1 MKNSNMNMLNDQ
13 EMEKVA
19 GGMITEEE
27 ALAAALAQAGL
38 KKDQIEFMKKM
49 GLDYERGRKVF
60 EIEFFHDGFEYEFD
74 IDAETG
80 KVLKF
85 KKDWD

>member
-1 MKNSNMNMLNDQ
+1 MKNTNMNMLNDQ

-19 GGMITEEE
+19 GGMITEDE
-27 ALAAALAQAGL
+27 AMASALEHAGL
-38 KKDQIEFMKKM
+38 KKDQIEF
-49 GLDYERGRKVF
+49 Y
-60 EIEFFHDGFEYEFD
+60 HNGFEYEFD

-80 KVLKF
+80 KVLKY

>member
-1 MKNSNMNMLNDQ
+1 MKNTNMNMLNDQ

-19 GGMITEEE
+19 GGMITEDE
-27 ALAAALAQAGL
+27 AMASALEHAGL

-49 GLDYERGRKVF
+49 GLDYEHGRKV
-60 EIEFFHDGFEYEFD
+60 FEYEFD

-80 KVLKF
+80 KVLKY